1 VISGARGTAGED
13 GGRMGHRNQRRTD
26 SRYGAFQA
34 ATIQGS
40 AAVRQDL
47 SEIRLGQ
54 IRPGEIR

>member
-1 VISGARGTAGED
+1 
-13 GGRMGHRNQRRTD
+13 MGHRNQRRTD